1 MNKLNCTQKPEE
13 LSRNQLFSTLE
24 NKRELIKTSDGLITF
39 NNGRMVPQM
48 YSTQMK
54 SLLYRQSRQAGP

>member
-24 NKRELIKTSDGLITF
+24 KKRELIQTSDGLITF
-39 NNGRMVPQM
+39 NNGRVVPQM

-54 SLLYRQSRQAGP
+54 SLLYRQSR